1 MRRGAVF
8 ASGAPSRRYLPRRR
22 RQRWHRTDSG
32 VRSFRRCADELFCIE
47 RRQQQRGGELELPSA
62 LSLVRAHSDRCWI
75 SCGNQAG
82 SCTEGRHCRREAVAK
97 EVDLERLRRNRT
109 CWTRMM
115 INGAYF
121 VLQPLRDPRPVRPDH
136 CHDPS
141 RKTETYGS
149 AVAAE
154 YFLAADATMDKEF
167 QAPARPSNAH
177 IMVSSKEAAAA
188 WGTACS
194 ISPLGDSLD
203 YSWLDNCAEVWD
215 PRWERPGSR
224 SSPPNGNREAFFWRD
239 EDGMSHFLAEGLR
252 INSGLPEAI
261 RRGHEVLVRS
271 GGFSLGSEARPGGG
285 AVVQDAFVCIPA
297 SEDRAV
303 RSALGIPATKRAQY
317 R

>member
-1 MRRGAVF
+1 MV
-8 ASGAPSRRYLPRRR
+8 
-22 RQRWHRTDSG
+22 
-32 VRSFRRCADELFCIE
+32 VELD
-47 RRQQQRGGELELPSA
+47 LPSA
-62 LSLVRAHSDRCWI
+62 LALVRVHGRPLLDIVRRSSGLLYRGEALSSGGGGKGGGPR
-75 SCGNQAG
+75 AV
-82 SCTEGRHCRREAVAK
+82 TEK
-97 EVDLERLRRNRT
+97 PDLLD
-109 CWTRMM
+109 
-115 INGAYF
+115 A
-121 VLQPLRDPRPVRPDH
+121 
-136 CHDPS
+136 
-141 RKTETYGS
+141 ETYGS

-167 QAPARPSNAH
+167 QAPASRPSNAH

-194 ISPLGDSLD
+194 IWPLGDSLD
-203 YSWLDNCAEVWD
+203 YSWLDNCAELWD